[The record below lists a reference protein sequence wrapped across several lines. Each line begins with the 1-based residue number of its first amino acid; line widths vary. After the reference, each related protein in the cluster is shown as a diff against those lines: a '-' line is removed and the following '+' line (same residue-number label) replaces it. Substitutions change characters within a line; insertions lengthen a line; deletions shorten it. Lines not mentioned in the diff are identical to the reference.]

1 MKKFQ
6 VSSSTFQAR
15 ERSARDAKSA
25 VRFRG
30 LLKLETRN
38 LKRETGFTLLEV
50 VVAMAIV
57 SIGIVA
63 VLQIFSLGLRLA
75 GASAARTDA
84 VAYSREAL
92 DAFLVRKSF
101 DGGGESGS
109 FGRTL
114 RWQVDVDPIRD
125 DSQDAPAN
133 WQVSEITVTLRY
145 PDAERDKLVQ
155 MKTLR
160 IVKKQSR

>member
-1 MKKFQ
+1 MKRYGFR
-6 VSSSTFQAR
+6 VSGFEAPR
-15 ERSARDAKSA
+15 LKA
-25 VRFRG
+25 VRKIIATNFFLQRV
-30 LLKLETRN
+30 TRN
-38 LKRETGFTLLEV
+38 AKLETGFTLLEI
-50 VVAMAIV
+50 VVALAIV
-57 SIGIVA
+57 SIGVVA

-92 DAFLVRKSF
+92 DSFLVRKAF
-101 DGGGESGS
+101 NGGGEAGS

-125 DSQDAPAN
+125 DSQDAPPN
-133 WQVSEITVTLRY
+133 WLVSEITVTLSY

-160 IVKKQSR
+160 IVKKQTR

>member
-1 MKKFQ
+1 MTMF
-6 VSSSTFQAR
+6 
-15 ERSARDAKSA
+15 SAAK
-25 VRFRG
+25 R
-30 LLKLETRN
+30 ETRN
-38 LKRETGFTLLEV
+38 QKLESGFTLLEI

-75 GASAARTDA
+75 GASAGRTNA
-84 VAYSREAL
+84 VAYSREAI
-92 DAFLVRKSF
+92 DSFLVRKSF
-101 DGGGESGS
+101 DTGGDGGT

-133 WQVSEITVTLRY
+133 WQVTEITMTLHY
-145 PDAERDKLVQ
+145 PDGERDKLVQ

-160 IVKKQSR
+160 VVKRQTR

>member
-1 MKKFQ
+1 MKKFLVSGFRFQ
-6 VSSSTFQAR
+6 V
-15 ERSARDAKSA
+15 EELRSRRGRRAVNVRDC
-25 VRFRG
+25 V
-30 LLKLETRN
+30 KLETRN
-38 LKRETGFTLLEV
+38 LKLETGFTLLEI
-50 VVAMAIV
+50 VVALAIV
-57 SIGIVA
+57 SIGVVA

-92 DAFLVRKSF
+92 DSFLVRKAF
-101 DGGGESGS
+101 DGGGEAGS

-114 RWQVDVDPIRD
+114 KWQVDVDPIRD
-125 DSQDAPAN
+125 DSQDAPPN
-133 WQVSEITVTLRY
+133 WQVSEITVTLSY

-160 IVKKQSR
+160 IVKKQTR